1 MNMTNYLTIRKL
13 TIFSIIIFL
22 LEFNASAQLDRY
34 WDGGGGVDRD
44 WNNPLNWDGNTLP
57 LPTQRVNCSGDTI
70 DVSGVSVAYCL
81 NFNYVFLRIKEG
93 GELKIGFGGAG
104 SPDTTISLI
113 NSLAYN
119 FGKVKITGGG
129 DPVNIHLKN
138 SIWINGKA
146 SGDADSL
153 VIENFQIG
161 GAYLSS
167 IMVDSTSAFTNLK
180 TGVLKIKNH
189 YGSLFENKN
198 RIINNGTM
206 FFENTYGKILNKDT
220 LQNNGK
226 IKFLTTS
233 YNDPIINN
241 GYFSNNDTLEFR
253 HNNNTLIHN
262 NGRFVN
268 QNKGYIKSAV
278 NQGIT
283 PTVGIR
289 NLGLFENFG
298 QIKMDSIGLV
308 FLKNENVF
316 LNYNEITN
324 LKSGLIVNT
333 DTLKNFGSI
342 TLNSVNDSVFISN
355 KSYLENS
362 GTILLNQGNANGIN
376 NYGYIFNKSG
386 ATIQTDSLHPGL
398 ITTSPIG
405 IFNKKKIRNL
415 GNITVGYTFG
425 TAILNYAPNDSII
438 NYGTLTAN
446 WFGVNGFINETSR
459 VYNGN
464 TGILNIYGTGIFNLS
479 NTQNFGFQNKPGSWL
494 ESQGSMS
501 IRKMTGV
508 ALKNENATI
517 KLNGLVQIDS
527 SLQESIH
534 NASGKIFLQP
544 AANVNITRHLYLNRD
559 IIKNEDFMQNEG
571 ILEVGTGLPTDAPNQ
586 FAIRNLDS
594 LINLGQIKGYK
605 TRDINGIQNTNYF
618 SNSGNIEFRKSLRYG
633 IQNSGRFINQ
643 PNAVITIDS
652 MDYSGLHLAAIS
664 TTTKFENRGTITL
677 KHLTQSGL
685 QNLNNTQGFD
695 NYGQLRV
702 FRHVQLGLINT
713 GNASIFDNKN
723 TGLVWIDSS
732 ATQSVFRG
740 EGLYLD
746 QASSFINNNIVK
758 IKTTLSSPI
767 QFFNNAAYTNNDS
780 TILYSGLNGY
790 VFSNQNGNFQ
800 NNNNAYLELNGNASN
815 VGGQFHINQT
825 FTNNGRIRMQDFT
838 KRAMYM
844 QANFTNSSTGKLH
857 FKNGSSK
864 TEYAIESDFGIVNNG
879 EITTEN
885 VRLGIVFFTG
895 SLYNTGLFDFS
906 GVDSMAIYSYSPDSV
921 ANSVCGKMI
930 LNGKLFMSDFRN
942 RGYTDL
948 RYTGISNIA
957 NSGLFINNGV
967 MVDRYNSLADEV
979 ISRPGATMIDITNNG
994 IFLESFLGPL
1004 SNGIRE
1010 TANIVAGGTPP
1021 SIAGNWYLDPALTQ
1035 LAGKY
1040 SSGYFI
1046 PNVQANAATNF
1057 YFTANFPGCPK
1068 MIEVPHI
1075 QNPVCRPKVFIFNNF
1090 LGDNNWTKH
1099 QNWTMGRQPDY
1110 CDKVF
1115 MLNSNLKLTVP
1126 SGYKIKAN
1134 SIDTDAFPF
1143 GFVMDIQNGAVADFP
1158 NNR

>member
-1 MNMTNYLTIRKL
+1 
-13 TIFSIIIFL
+13 
-22 LEFNASAQLDRY
+22 
-34 WDGGGGVDRD
+34 V
-44 WNNPLNWDGNTLP
+44 
-57 LPTQRVNCSGDTI
+57 
-70 DVSGVSVAYCL
+70 
-81 NFNYVFLRIKEG
+81 
-93 GELKIGFGGAG
+93 
-104 SPDTTISLI
+104 
-113 NSLAYN
+113 
-119 FGKVKITGGG
+119 
-129 DPVNIHLKN
+129 
-138 SIWINGKA
+138 
-146 SGDADSL
+146 
-153 VIENFQIG
+153 
-161 GAYLSS
+161 
-167 IMVDSTSAFTNLK
+167 
-180 TGVLKIKNH
+180 
-189 YGSLFENKN
+189 
-198 RIINNGTM
+198 
-206 FFENTYGKILNKDT
+206 
-220 LQNNGK
+220 
-226 IKFLTTS
+226 
-233 YNDPIINN
+233 
-241 GYFSNNDTLEFR
+241 
-253 HNNNTLIHN
+253 
-262 NGRFVN
+262 
-268 QNKGYIKSAV
+268 
-278 NQGIT
+278 
-283 PTVGIR
+283 
-289 NLGLFENFG
+289 
-298 QIKMDSIGLV
+298 
-308 FLKNENVF
+308 
-316 LNYNEITN
+316 
-324 LKSGLIVNT
+324 
-333 DTLKNFGSI
+333 
-342 TLNSVNDSVFISN
+342 
-355 KSYLENS
+355 
-362 GTILLNQGNANGIN
+362 
-376 NYGYIFNKSG
+376 
-386 ATIQTDSLHPGL
+386 IQTDSLHPNNNVN
-398 ITTSPIG
+398 PFG
-405 IFNKKKIRNL
+405 IYNKKKIRNL
-415 GNITVGYTFG
+415 GSIIIGYTFG
-425 TAILNYAPNDSII
+425 TAIYNNAVNDSII
-438 NYGTLTAN
+438 NMGTLTAN
-446 WFGVNGFINETSR
+446 WFGINGFINDNSK
-459 VYNGN
+459 VYSEIGSN
-464 TGILNIYGTGIFNLS
+464 LNIYGTASFDLTT
-479 NTQNFGFQNKPGSWL
+479 TQNFGFQNKAGSWL
-494 ESQGSMS
+494 ESNGSIN
-501 IRKMTGV
+501 IRKMSGV
-508 ALKNENATI
+508 ALKNENGTI

-534 NASGKIFLQP
+534 NAAGKVYFQP
-544 AANVNITRHLYLNRD
+544 LSNLKITRHLYQNRD
-559 IIKNEDFMQNEG
+559 IIKNGDFMQNEG
-571 ILEVGTGLPTDAPNQ
+571 ILEIGTLLPTDASNQ

-594 LINLGQIKGYK
+594 LINLGQIKAYK
-605 TRDINGIQNTNYF
+605 ARDINGIQTTNF
-618 SNSGNIEFRKSLRYG
+618 LSNSGSIEFRKSLRYG
-633 IQNSGRFINQ
+633 IQNSGRIVNQ
-643 PNAVITIDS
+643 PNATITIDS

-677 KHLTQSGL
+677 KHLNQSGL

-713 GNASIFDNKN
+713 GNASLFDNKS
-723 TGLVWIDSS
+723 TGMVSIDS
-732 ATQSVFRG
+732 AAVQNPFRG

-746 QASSFINNNIVK
+746 QGSTFINNNLVK

-780 TILYSGLNGY
+780 TILFNGQNGN
-790 VFSNQNGNFQ
+790 VFSTQNGNFQ
-800 NNNNAYLELNGNASN
+800 NNSNAYLELNGNNAT
-815 VGGQFHINQT
+815 GAAQFHINQA

-844 QANFTNSSTGKLH
+844 KANFTNSSTGKLH
-857 FKNGSSK
+857 FKNGISK
-864 TEYAIESDFGIVNNG
+864 TEYAIESNFGIVNNG

-948 RYTGISNIA
+948 RFTGISNIA

-967 MVDRYNSLADEV
+967 MVDRYNSLADEG

-1035 LAGKY
+1035 LAGTY